1 MIIELSEYNSA
12 MKVRNIMSAAVTVLT
27 LVRSLFSQLSCRIDT
42 MMNRR
47 YEEKINSYKFGYSF
61 IAIFTHRNVR

>member
-1 MIIELSEYNSA
+1 
-12 MKVRNIMSAAVTVLT
+12 MSAAVTVLT